1 MYLKINEK
9 WYIVVNHGV
18 LNKFFLIIGVHLHK
32 YTIMNQFY
40 ILGLFILFYFSC
52 LNQLYFF

>member
-18 LNKFFLIIGVHLHK
+18 LNNLFKIIGIHLHK
-32 YTIMNQFY
+32 YIIMNQFY
-40 ILGLFILFYFSC
+40 ILGLFTLFYFHA
-52 LNQLYFF
+52 